1 MKAKKVLG
9 LVASAILLLLL
20 LVYLA
25 LCQFV
30 SLYGA
35 AAHAVEDVGNGIWK
49 VDPLT
54 LHANKLCDSIH
65 GKLFDADGT
74 LLLSDGETLYCISTD
89 DGTFT
94 RVKP

>member
-1 MKAKKVLG
+1 MKTKKVLG
-9 LVASAILLLLL
+9 LILSAILMLSLLIF
-20 LVYLA
+20 LA

-30 SLYGA
+30 SLYGT
-35 AAHAVEDVGNGIWK
+35 AAHAVEDAGNGIRK

-65 GKLFDADGT
+65 GKLFDADGA
-74 LLLSDGETLYCISTD
+74 LLLSDGEMLYCISTD
-89 DGTFT
+89 DGTIT

>member
-1 MKAKKVLG
+1 ML
-9 LVASAILLLLL
+9 SLLIF
-20 LVYLA
+20 LA

-35 AAHAVEDVGNGIWK
+35 AAHAVEDAGNGIWK
-49 VDPLT
+49 IDPLT
-54 LHANKLCDSIH
+54 LRANKLCDSIH
-65 GKLFDADGT
+65 GNLFDADGT
-74 LLLSDGETLYCISTD
+74 LLLSDGETLYRISTD